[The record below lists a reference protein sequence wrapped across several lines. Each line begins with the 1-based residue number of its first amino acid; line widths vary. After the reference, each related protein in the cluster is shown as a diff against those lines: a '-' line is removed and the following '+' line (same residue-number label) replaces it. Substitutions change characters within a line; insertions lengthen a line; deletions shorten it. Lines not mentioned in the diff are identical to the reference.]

1 LHIPVKR
8 YYTMKRILIFL
19 TLCSLIPITDF
30 AQDAASYRKITNTAF
45 KRGEELTYRIHY
57 GAVNAGVAVMSVE
70 NSNKEINGRP
80 TLHVIG
86 TGTSKGAFDWVFK
99 VRDRYESY
107 MDEEALMPW
116 LFIRRVDE
124 GGFKINQNQSYDH
137 TNGKVMSNGKSLAVP
152 QYIQDMLSAF
162 YYARTMDFSKA
173 KKGDL
178 YEVKTF
184 IDDEVWD
191 LKIKYIGK
199 EIVNSDLGK
208 INCLKFCP
216 VVQKGRVFKKEED
229 LTLWISDD
237 ANHVPVRAQGE
248 ILVGSIKM
256 DLIHVVG
263 LENEINL
270 VK

>member
-1 LHIPVKR
+1 
-8 YYTMKRILIFL
+8 MKRILIFISCL
-19 TLCSLIPITDF
+19 ALIPIAGF
-30 AQDAASYRKITNTAF
+30 AQNAEYRKVNNTAF

-57 GAVNAGVAVMSVE
+57 GAINAGIAVMSVDAG
-70 NSNKEINGRP
+70 NKLIAGRP

-116 LFIRRVDE
+116 LFIRRVEE
-124 GGFKINQNQSYDH
+124 GGFKINQNQTYDH
-137 TNGKVMSNGKSLAVP
+137 TLGKVNSNGKSLVVP
-152 QYIQDMLSAF
+152 KYIQDMLSAF
-162 YYARTMDFSKA
+162 YYARTIDFSKA
-173 KKGDL
+173 KKGDT
-178 YEVKTF
+178 YAVQTF
-184 IDDEVWD
+184 VDDEVWD
-191 LKIKYIGK
+191 LKIKFLGK
-199 EIVNSDLGK
+199 EIVNSDMGK

-248 ILVGSIKM
+248 ILIGSVKM
-256 DLIHVVG
+256 DLIKTSG
-263 LENEINL
+263 LVTSLNK
-270 VK
+270 VSK

>member
-1 LHIPVKR
+1 
-8 YYTMKRILIFL
+8 MKRILFFL
-19 TLCSLIPITDF
+19 SFLAMIPLTGI
-30 AQDAASYRKITNTAF
+30 AQTVSPIAYRKVTNSAF

-57 GAVNAGVAVMSVE
+57 GAVNAGVAVMSVD
-70 NSNKEINGRP
+70 NSAKLINTRP
-80 TLHVIG
+80 TFHVIG

-116 LFIRRVDE
+116 LFIRRVEE
-124 GGFKINQNQSYDH
+124 GGYKISQNQAYDH
-137 TNGKVMSNGKSLAVP
+137 NQGKVNSNGKSLTVP
-152 QYIQDMLSAF
+152 KYIQDMLSAF
-162 YYARTMDFSKA
+162 YYARTIDFSKA
-173 KKGDL
+173 KKGDT
-178 YEVKTF
+178 YAVQTF
-184 IDDEVWD
+184 VDDEVWD
-191 LKIKYIGK
+191 LKIKYLGK
-199 EIVNSDLGK
+199 EVVTSDVGK

-256 DLIHVVG
+256 DLIKTTG
-263 LENEINL
+263 LSATMNFA
-270 VK
+270 K

>member
-1 LHIPVKR
+1 
-8 YYTMKRILIFL
+8 MKPILFL
-19 TLCSLIPITDF
+19 IAF
-30 AQDAASYRKITNTAF
+30 AGLLPFAGHSQDPYRKMTNTSF
-45 KRGEELTYRIHY
+45 KRGEELKYRIHY
-57 GAVNAGVAVMSVE
+57 GAVDAGEAIMSVD
-70 NSNKEINGRP
+70 NSSKLINNRP

-86 TGTSKGAFDWVFK
+86 TGTSKGAFDWFFK

-124 GGFKINQNQSYDH
+124 GGFKINQNQVYDH
-137 TNGKVMSNGKSLAVP
+137 TSGKVNSNGKSIVVP
-152 QYIQDMLSAF
+152 KYIQDMLSAF

-173 KKGDL
+173 KAGDI
-178 YEVKTF
+178 YSVPTF
-184 IDDEVWD
+184 IDDEIWD
-191 LKIKYIGK
+191 LKIKFLGK
-199 EIVNSDLGK
+199 EAISTDVGK
-208 INCLKFCP
+208 VNCLKFCP

-237 ANHVPVRAQGE
+237 ANHVPVRAKGE

-256 DLIHVVG
+256 DLTGYSG
-263 LENEINL
+263 LANTMNL

>member
-1 LHIPVKR
+1 
-8 YYTMKRILIFL
+8 MKRILIF
-19 TLCSLIPITDF
+19 CSYLALIPLTAV
-30 AQDAASYRKITNTAF
+30 AQTEAPSYRKVTNTAF
-45 KRGEELTYRIHY
+45 KRGEELVYRIHY
-57 GAVNAGVAVMSVE
+57 GAVNAGMATMTVD
-70 NSNKEINGRP
+70 NDNKLISGRS

-86 TGTSKGAFDWVFK
+86 TGTTKGAFDWMFK

-137 TNGKVMSNGKSLAVP
+137 HLGKVNSNGKSMTVP
-152 QYIQDMLSAF
+152 KYIQDMLSAF
-162 YYARTMDFSKA
+162 YYARTIDFSKA
-173 KKGDL
+173 KKGDT
-178 YEVKTF
+178 YAVQTF
-184 IDDEVWD
+184 VDDEVWD
-191 LKIKYIGK
+191 LKIKFLGK
-199 EIVNSDLGK
+199 EIVNSDVGK

-248 ILVGSIKM
+248 ILIGSVKM
-256 DLIHVVG
+256 DLIKTT
-263 LENEINL
+263 NL
-270 VK
+270 MTSLNKVK

>member
-1 LHIPVKR
+1 
-8 YYTMKRILIFL
+8 MKRILIFCSYLALVPL
-19 TLCSLIPITDF
+19 TVA
-30 AQDAASYRKITNTAF
+30 AQAEAPSYRKVTNTAF
-45 KRGEELTYRIHY
+45 KRGEELVYRIHY
-57 GAVNAGVAVMSVE
+57 GAVNAGVATMTVD
-70 NSNKEINGRP
+70 NDNKLINGRP

-86 TGTSKGAFDWVFK
+86 TGTTKGAFDWMFK

-137 TNGKVMSNGKSLAVP
+137 HLGKVNSNGKSMTVP
-152 QYIQDMLSAF
+152 KYIQDMLSAF
-162 YYARTMDFSKA
+162 YYARTIDFSKA
-173 KKGDL
+173 KKGDT
-178 YEVKTF
+178 YAVQTF
-184 IDDEVWD
+184 VDDEVWD
-191 LKIKYIGK
+191 LKIKFLGK
-199 EIVNSDLGK
+199 EVVNSDIGK

-248 ILVGSIKM
+248 ILIGSVKM
-256 DLIHVVG
+256 DLIKTT
-263 LENEINL
+263 NL
-270 VK
+270 AASLNKVK

>member
-1 LHIPVKR
+1 
-8 YYTMKRILIFL
+8 MKRLISFIAF
-19 TLCSLIPITDF
+19 TCLIPAFGIGQTPETP
-30 AQDAASYRKITNTAF
+30 SYRKSNNTAF
-45 KRGEELTYRIHY
+45 KRGEELVYRIHY
-57 GAVNAGVAVMSVE
+57 GAVNAGVAIMSVD
-70 NSNKEINGRP
+70 NAAKLINDRP

-86 TGTSKGAFDWVFK
+86 VGTSKGAFDWVFK

-107 MDEEALMPW
+107 VDEMALMPW

-124 GGFKINQNQSYDH
+124 GGYKINQTQSYDH
-137 TNGKVMSNGKSLAVP
+137 MGGKVNSNGKSVVVP
-152 QYIQDMLSAF
+152 KYVQDMLSSF
-162 YYARTMDFSKA
+162 YYARTIDFSKA
-173 KKGDL
+173 KKGEI
-178 YEVKTF
+178 YSMQTF
-184 IDDEVWD
+184 IDDEIWE
-191 LKIKYIGK
+191 LKIKYLGK
-199 EIVNSDLGK
+199 EVVNSDLGK

-256 DLIHVVG
+256 DLIKVTG
-263 LENEINL
+263 LVANLNL